1 MLEFWFKHYAK
12 YSLTRSNL
20 FPEKGGGELSENKH
34 LCVFFISNLQIYT
47 KNIQVKRLSMQI
59 KFHQNINLKKMS

>member
-34 LCVFFISNLQIYT
+34 LCVFFYFKYANLYEKYSSKT
-47 KNIQVKRLSMQI
+47 SFNA
-59 KFHQNINLKKMS
+59 N